1 MESNIQEGACKTTSE
16 NITSPSLSKY
26 FNQNAAT
33 EDIFDTIVKPL
44 QSEATKHNAGSLQSL
59 QTPAKEDTKVS
70 TSFTLKKD
78 EEELKIFTYFSQS
91 AIKPNSS
98 KDLFASEFFD
108 QISQKASE
116 RHAPVVITNK
126 LPCEQQ
132 VDKPILEN
140 TLIEEPTKETV
151 TTEISQQSNINSST
165 PNISSAYAP
174 TASTAVNLN
183 CPTTL
188 GFLLPSI
195 PQVTPIPIQ
204 TSATAP
210 ATSYSSSSPE
220 VPWDVRREKASGWW
234 IPCTAVQQWMNQLRS
249 SQPVGEYETISPSLS
264 NSVELVNCFPRCSH
278 WSICPH

>member
-165 PNISSAYAP
+165 PNI
-174 TASTAVNLN
+174 
-183 CPTTL
+183 
-188 GFLLPSI
+188 
-195 PQVTPIPIQ
+195 
-204 TSATAP
+204 
-210 ATSYSSSSPE
+210 
-220 VPWDVRREKASGWW
+220 
-234 IPCTAVQQWMNQLRS
+234 
-249 SQPVGEYETISPSLS
+249 
-264 NSVELVNCFPRCSH
+264 
-278 WSICPH
+278 